1 MAIMSFLSDI
11 VLTSA
16 TTSNTVAT
24 AIQGVDLSG
33 ILNEILALHPTLLP
47 IIVAFIGVRKALSF
61 LIGSLRRGVI
71 LITIFPKKL

>member
-16 TTSNTVAT
+16 TSSNTVAT

-33 ILNEILALHPTLLP
+33 ILNEILALLPTLLP

-61 LIGSLRRGVI
+61 LIGSLRRA
-71 LITIFPKKL
+71 